1 MQLSSGTETKLSDAI
16 EQLEPSH
23 GTSTLIEA
31 GSPISNIVTA
41 YGQLDESKAETEF
54 CFPDG
59 RVIRISTADLLKA
72 DARLSLNRAAAV
84 GTEPPVVIPVLEER
98 LEVTTK
104 IVETGKVVLEKHI
117 DEYQQAL
124 DETLAVRT
132 FEIEHV
138 PLNQVV
144 ADAPSVRQ
152 EGDTTIY
159 PIVEERLVLTKEL
172 VLREEVRVTRRD
184 TEKRDTRVITL
195 QRESVTVNRVTVDG

>member
-1 MQLSSGTETKLSDAI
+1 MRNAV
-16 EQLEPSH
+16 EQLEPSDK
-23 GTSTLIEA
+23 TSTLIEV
-31 GSPISNIVTA
+31 GSPISNILTA

-72 DARLSLNRAAAV
+72 DARLALNRAAAV
-84 GTEPPVVIPVLEER
+84 GTEPPVIIPALEER
-98 LEVTTK
+98 LEVNTK
-104 IVETGKVVLEKHI
+104 TVKTGKVVLAKHI
-117 DEYQQAL
+117 DEYQEAL

-132 FEIEHV
+132 FEIERV
-138 PLNQVV
+138 PFDQVV
-144 ADAPSVRQ
+144 ADAPPVRQ

-172 VLREEVRVTRRD
+172 VLREEVRVTRHH

-195 QRESVTVNRVTVDG
+195 QRESVTVNRVSTNE